1 MKCKMNPME
10 VGYSWIYKYQT
21 KVLKR
26 CVCVCVCVCVCIC
39 VTETERGIRMLVF
52 YFEYINLYTWSE
64 ILSTDRTYK
73 QQYPNSNKHI

>member
-26 CVCVCVCVCVCIC
+26 CVCVCVYVYLCDRDR
-39 VTETERGIRMLVF
+39 ERHKNVGVLF
-52 YFEYINLYTWSE
+52 
-64 ILSTDRTYK
+64 
-73 QQYPNSNKHI
+73 

>member
-1 MKCKMNPME
+1 M
-10 VGYSWIYKYQT
+10 
-21 KVLKR
+21 
-26 CVCVCVCVCVCIC
+26 CVCVCVYMCIC